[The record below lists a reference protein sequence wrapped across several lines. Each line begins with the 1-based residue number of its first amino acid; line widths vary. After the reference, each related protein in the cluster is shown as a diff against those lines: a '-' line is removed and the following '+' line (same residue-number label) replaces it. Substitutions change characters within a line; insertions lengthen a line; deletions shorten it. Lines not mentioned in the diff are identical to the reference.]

1 MTLPTYNTNQ
11 WRIQGRGL
19 GPPLYLDQIEARK
32 AEKYF
37 FGRPPLLSQG
47 LDDHPSP
54 PHPTP
59 LIWRFASATANEV
72 QQNLSTTTTTSI
84 TKIRNK
90 MSEF

>member
-37 FGRPPLLSQG
+37 FGRPP
-47 LDDHPSP
+47 PSYLRVWMTTP

-59 LIWRFASATANEV
+59 LIWKFASATANEV
-72 QQNLSTTTTTSI
+72 QQNLSTTTTTTTI

-90 MSEF
+90 MIEF

>member
-11 WRIQGRGL
+11 WRIQGRGPRGL

-37 FGRPPLLSQG
+37 FGRPPVLSQG
-47 LDDHPSP
+47 LDDRP
-54 PHPTP
+54 PLPTP

-72 QQNLSTTTTTSI
+72 QQNLGTT

-90 MSEF
+90 MIEF

>member
-19 GPPLYLDQIEARK
+19 GLPLYLDQIEA
-32 AEKYF
+32 EKYF
-37 FGRPPLLSQG
+37 FGRPRPLLPQG
-47 LDDHPSP
+47 LDDHP

-72 QQNLSTTTTTSI
+72 QQNLSTTTTTTI

-90 MSEF
+90 MIEF

>member
-37 FGRPPLLSQG
+37 FGRPPVLSQG
-47 LDDHPSP
+47 LDDRP
-54 PHPTP
+54 PLPTP
-59 LIWRFASATANEV
+59 LI
-72 QQNLSTTTTTSI
+72 
-84 TKIRNK
+84 
-90 MSEF
+90 